1 MDGPEISVYGEAKGE
16 YTRQL
21 CVFLAPCLET
31 YFLRLLDEARSQAET
46 SQKYLWTFQNLLQCI
61 PDWNQDKVM
70 RETEVIQKDCKCDY
84 LEELLTAVFIAHT
97 KVLSAIRL
105 STKQKKLQIT
115 IPKIDHFLHR
125 VLSECARTL
134 WTNAFLFVDTNSIEK
149 QKNLRQ
155 VSGLIH
161 DSILQAI
168 RGLLPVRTIL
178 REYLHEDED
187 EETSAPSI
195 VEEPEVAVVTS
206 TADASA
212 SSATDADASASSAT
226 DADASASSATDAD
239 ASASSATD
247 ADASASSATDADASA
262 SSATDADA
270 SASTATDAPVDTPV
284 DAPADAPT
292 DASLATVAPTD
303 AVAKEVSTVT
313 DVTSPSATL
322 PLAQVPPAA
331 SADATPTQPTIF
343 IDTKPSVS
351 FAQEHVMFDSNTLEA
366 NEIHDLPFAEAETRV
381 EEEEEEEEE
390 KDQIQITDE
399 VLAMDADETL
409 T

>member
-1 MDGPEISVYGEAKGE
+1 MDGQEISVYGEAKGE

-21 CVFLAPCLET
+21 CIFLAPCLET
-31 YFLRLLDEARSQAET
+31 YFLRLLDEARSQAES

-61 PDWNQDKVM
+61 PDWNQDKVV

-134 WTNAFLFVDTNSIEK
+134 WTNAFLFVDTSSIEK

-178 REYLHEDED
+178 REYLHEDD
-187 EETSAPSI
+187 EEGERPATAVAAATPSEIAPVPLVADEEDHEEPPKLAEEPPKLAEEPPKLAEEPPKV
-195 VEEPEVAVVTS
+195 VEEPPKLAEEPPKVAEES
-206 TADASA
+206 PKAIASE
-212 SSATDADASASSAT
+212 SG
-226 DADASASSATDAD
+226 
-239 ASASSATD
+239 
-247 ADASASSATDADASA
+247 
-262 SSATDADA
+262 
-270 SASTATDAPVDTPV
+270 
-284 DAPADAPT
+284 
-292 DASLATVAPTD
+292 
-303 AVAKEVSTVT
+303 AV
-313 DVTSPSATL
+313 
-322 PLAQVPPAA
+322 
-331 SADATPTQPTIF
+331 PTQPMIY

-381 EEEEEEEEE
+381 EEPDEEEEEDLDKIKITEE
-390 KDQIQITDE
+390 FLT
-399 VLAMDADETL
+399 MDADEIL
-409 T
+409 S

>member
-1 MDGPEISVYGEAKGE
+1 MDGQEISVYGEAKGE

-31 YFLRLLDEARSQAET
+31 YFLRLLDEARSQAES

-61 PDWNQDKVM
+61 PDWNQDKVV

-178 REYLHEDED
+178 REYLHEDD
-187 EETSAPSI
+187 EEEGAEAP
-195 VEEPEVAVVTS
+195 VAAVATVVPAPLVAEEEEDDNKAEPEPLTFKEPEPVVPELVVPEPVLQEALPKVAEQV
-206 TADASA
+206 
-212 SSATDADASASSAT
+212 
-226 DADASASSATDAD
+226 
-239 ASASSATD
+239 
-247 ADASASSATDADASA
+247 
-262 SSATDADA
+262 
-270 SASTATDAPVDTPV
+270 
-284 DAPADAPT
+284 
-292 DASLATVAPTD
+292 LATPATTE
-303 AVAKEVSTVT
+303 AVTEAV
-313 DVTSPSATL
+313 
-322 PLAQVPPAA
+322 
-331 SADATPTQPTIF
+331 PTQPMIY

-381 EEEEEEEEE
+381 EEPDDDEEEDLD
-390 KDQIQITDE
+390 KIKITDE
-399 VLAMDADETL
+399 VLTMDADEIL
-409 T
+409 S

>member
-1 MDGPEISVYGEAKGE
+1 MDGQEISVYGEAKGE

-31 YFLRLLDEARSQAET
+31 YFLRLLDEARSQAES

-61 PDWNQDKVM
+61 PDWNQDKVV

-134 WTNAFLFVDTNSIEK
+134 WTNAFLFVDTSSIEK

-178 REYLHEDED
+178 REYLHEDEEEGETPAAAPVAAIAPVPLVAAEEDD
-187 EETSAPSI
+187 EEEPVKVTASPSEEAVKVTASEEAVKVAPS
-195 VEEPEVAVVTS
+195 EEPPK
-206 TADASA
+206 
-212 SSATDADASASSAT
+212 
-226 DADASASSATDAD
+226 
-239 ASASSATD
+239 
-247 ADASASSATDADASA
+247 
-262 SSATDADA
+262 
-270 SASTATDAPVDTPV
+270 APVSEEPPKAPV
-284 DAPADAPT
+284 SEESPKTTASEQPAEGKAE
-292 DASLATVAPTD
+292 
-303 AVAKEVSTVT
+303 AV
-313 DVTSPSATL
+313 
-322 PLAQVPPAA
+322 
-331 SADATPTQPTIF
+331 PTQPMIY

-381 EEEEEEEEE
+381 EEPDDEEEEEDLD
-390 KDQIQITDE
+390 KIKITDE
-399 VLAMDADETL
+399 VLTMDADEIL
-409 T
+409 S